1 VLLLFEIERWS
12 CQAIAAAVDVPME
25 VVMSRLN
32 SAHSCLRA
40 ELAFVH
46 QVSDWG
52 SDGQSRNG
60 GVIETGCGQ
69 CGASGPGK

>member
-1 VLLLFEIERWS
+1 
-12 CQAIAAAVDVPME
+12 ME